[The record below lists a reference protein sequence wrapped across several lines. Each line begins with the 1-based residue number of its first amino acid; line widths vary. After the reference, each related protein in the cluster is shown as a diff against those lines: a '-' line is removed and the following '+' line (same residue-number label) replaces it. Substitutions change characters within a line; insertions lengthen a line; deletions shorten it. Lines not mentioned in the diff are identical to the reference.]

1 MRGQDKPDPAVRLA
15 TRAGKGSPIW
25 SACDYLL
32 CLPEKWFSL
41 CHLINLFFDE
51 ACLMKNGWIL
61 ALSML
66 GVFMDLDSVKVH
78 QCGQEELSAGYL
90 TAKLL
95 AFGMCGYGAIM

>member
-1 MRGQDKPDPAVRLA
+1 
-15 TRAGKGSPIW
+15 
-25 SACDYLL
+25 
-32 CLPEKWFSL
+32 
-41 CHLINLFFDE
+41 
-51 ACLMKNGWIL
+51 MKNGWIL